1 VGRGLLQRGTPHA
14 KWQFLEAKHST
25 TGGPL
30 VTNIRNPR
38 LNGERGPAK
47 IIFNS
52 VSDHFQTLAKMIA
65 DKVWQRKF
73 DDPFPCPAV
82 ASSPPARCPRT
93 TSPSCRRDAVEAL
106 MLVAEYGGPTMFAG
120 SM

>member
-1 VGRGLLQRGTPHA
+1 MISQPTRTPVCLAPSPRRQKAPTGRSQVGRGLLQRGTPHA

-65 DKVWQRKF
+65 D
-73 DDPFPCPAV
+73 
-82 ASSPPARCPRT
+82 
-93 TSPSCRRDAVEAL
+93 
-106 MLVAEYGGPTMFAG
+106 
-120 SM
+120 